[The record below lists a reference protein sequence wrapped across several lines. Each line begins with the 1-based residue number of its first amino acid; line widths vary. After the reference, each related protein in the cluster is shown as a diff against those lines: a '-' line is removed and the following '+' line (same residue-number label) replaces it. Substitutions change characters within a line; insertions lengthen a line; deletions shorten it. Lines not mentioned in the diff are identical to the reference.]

1 MTISQLVEGTR
12 VRVLTVP
19 GVDYWR
25 AKGEE
30 RPESG
35 AYTGWVGTVQ
45 SVHSDLIDDAGEPDP
60 RVYVLLDERKGKYHA
75 PGFYL
80 SPEDVEEIQE

>member
-1 MTISQLVEGTR
+1 MTIAQVAKGTR

-25 AKGEE
+25 SKGDP

-35 AYTGWVGTVQ
+35 AYTGYTGTVVT
-45 SVHSDLIDDAGEPDP
+45 VHPDLVNDAGDPDP
-60 RVYVLLDERKGKYHA
+60 RVYVELDSKKGEFYA
-75 PGFYL
+75 PAFYL
-80 SPEDVEEIQE
+80 SPEDIEEIQE